1 MKRYVINIIVVFVLM
16 AIIPCISI
24 LNVAKLKEIPTNIG
38 IIEEKI
44 EEKNETSEQPEEQ
57 TPPIEFKVLNH
68 KTNEV
73 FTVSAADY
81 VKGVVAGE
89 MPANFH
95 NEALKAQAVAAYTYA
110 VRLKEIEQSSPTES
124 LMGADFTTDPSKH
137 QAYMSMD
144 EIKAFYGNGFE
155 ENFSKISNAVDEV
168 IGQTI
173 VYDNQ
178 PIAAAFHAMSSGKT
192 ESSKNVWGS
201 DLPYLRA
208 VESSGDLDAPKYEV
222 KVELEKEKVRS
233 LLSSAYPDIEFSDDV
248 SKWIK
253 ITETSDSS
261 TVLKAKIGN
270 KELSGFDIRNIFSL
284 RSPSFTVE
292 VKDDLFT
299 FTCHGSGHGVGMSQ
313 YGANALA
320 ESGYTYEQILK
331 HYYQGVDIV

>member
-1 MKRYVINIIVVFVLM
+1 MKRYILNIIVVFALM
-16 AIIPCISI
+16 ATIPCISI
-24 LNVAKLKEIPTNIG
+24 LNVAHLKEIPANAG
-38 IIEEKI
+38 IIEEKT
-44 EEKNETSEQPEEQ
+44 EEESKSQEQQKKETS
-57 TPPIEFKVLNH
+57 PIEFKVLNH

-110 VRLKEIEQSSPTES
+110 VRLKEIEQSSPTEN

-137 QAYMSMD
+137 QAYMTLD
-144 EIKAFYGNGFE
+144 EIKSFYGDSFE
-155 ENFSKISNAVDEV
+155 ENYSKISSAVDEV

-173 VYDNQ
+173 VYGGQ

-201 DLPYLRA
+201 DLPYLTS
-208 VESSGDLDAPKYEV
+208 VESKGDLDAPKYEV
-222 KVELEKEKVRS
+222 TSQFSKDEVYS
-233 LLSSAYPDIEFSDDV
+233 LLTKAYPDIALDENESN
-248 SKWIK
+248 WIK
-253 ITETSDSS
+253 IKDVSDSS
-261 TVLKAKIGN
+261 TVLKATIGD
-270 KELSGFDIRNIFSL
+270 KELTGFDIRNIFSL

-292 VKDDLFT
+292 CKDGSFT

-320 ESGYTYEQILK
+320 EEGYTYDQILK
-331 HYYQGVDIV
+331 HYYKDVEIV